1 MTRFFADDIICAM
14 TTLLG
19 MKTFY
24 IQAILTA
31 SIGGV
36 LYGYDMGVIS
46 GALPSLAT
54 YFHLTSVQ
62 EEWVVAL
69 LYFGGGVGAASGGF
83 ICDLFGRKRAILV
96 TDVMFGFGAFLL
108 FVAQSVSAIMVGRCV
123 VGWAVAVSAIADVA
137 YLHEISSVW
146 EEKDDIIESQSG
158 NSSSS
163 SSNITTNQLWRQN
176 SQNISVGGRGS
187 VVSVNEAC
195 ISLGFLLAYG
205 VAYSLGE
212 SNKSEEWRSMFA
224 FGGVLAIIQ
233 FVGMLLMPE
242 SPVWLHSQGR
252 ILEANVSR
260 NKIRGSTHAS
270 SSNVEVEMQSITPP
284 PSSSGQ
290 SFLFTSDDFI
300 QSTLSNNNAANYVMG
315 TAIRLCSIPR
325 GIKRHCKRLTQEM
338 FVPYKRQCIISFF
351 LATAQ
356 QFCGHPNI
364 LNFSGEIF
372 SILHGSIT
380 GGGNDNTMGTEEQ
393 NVDLTPVELTV
404 GIGILKFLTTI
415 VVILFVERVGRRPL
429 LLSGMMVILVS
440 LTFLIGAFSGYSD
453 VDIQQ
458 QDQQVE
464 SISASMKSN
473 LGIIGIYGVAVGY
486 AMSFGPLT
494 WLITSEL
501 FPSLVRGRALGF
513 ATVVTYVAAGIV
525 SRTFLSLQNEI
536 GLSKCFMLYFSATI
550 VSIVFVWLGVPETG
564 NEKTVDEINRDLDN
578 SWIWGGRSAVAGND
592 LSWRALRSYGSWG
605 LSPDDNNI
613 DSLSPSPSTEEVV
626 TETETAAAA
635 GLSPRRSSSSRQVV

>member
-1 MTRFFADDIICAM
+1 
-14 TTLLG
+14 

-31 SIGGV
+31 SIGGI

-46 GALPSLAT
+46 GALPSLAA
-54 YFHLTSVQ
+54 YFQLNSIQ
-62 EEWVVAL
+62 QEWVVAL
-69 LYFGGGVGAASGGF
+69 LYFGGGVGAATGGF

-108 FVAQSVSAIMVGRCV
+108 FIAQSVSAIMVGRCV

-146 EEKDDIIESQSG
+146 EEKDERESQGQGG
-158 NSSSS
+158 NG
-163 SSNITTNQLWRQN
+163 NIATNQMIRQN
-176 SQNISVGGRGS
+176 SQSSSSAGGRGS

-212 SNKSEEWRSMFA
+212 SNNSEEWRSMFA
-224 FGGVLAIIQ
+224 FGGLLAIIQ
-233 FVGMLLMPE
+233 FFGMMLMPE
-242 SPVWLHSQGR
+242 SPVWLQNQGR
-252 ILEANVSR
+252 ISEANASR

-270 SSNVEVEMQSITPP
+270 SSTVEVEMHPTTPP
-284 PSSSGQ
+284 SSGQ
-290 SFLFTSDDFI
+290 SSTFTPEEFMLSP
-300 QSTLSNNNAANYVMG
+300 SSNNATNCIMG
-315 TAIRLCSIPR
+315 MVIRLYRIPR
-325 GIKRHCKRLTQEM
+325 SIKNHCKRLTQEM

-351 LATAQ
+351 LATSQ
-356 QFCGHPNI
+356 QFCGHPSV
-364 LNFSGEIF
+364 LNFSAEIF
-372 SILHGSIT
+372 SILNGSILSS
-380 GGGNDNTMGTEEQ
+380 GNDNTMGTEEQ
-393 NVDLTPVELTV
+393 DVDLTPMELTV

-440 LTFLIGAFSGYSD
+440 LTFLIIGFSGYGD
-453 VDIQQ
+453 IDIQQ
-458 QDQQVE
+458 QQQLQQQE
-464 SISASMKSN
+464 QQIDSISSSIKSN

-501 FPSLVRGRALGF
+501 FPSLIRGRALGF

-525 SRTFLSLQNEI
+525 SRTFLSLQNDI
-536 GLSKCFMLYFSATI
+536 GLSKCFSLYWIATI
-550 VSIVFVWLGVPETG
+550 VAIVFVWLGVPE
-564 NEKTVDEINRDLDN
+564 
-578 SWIWGGRSAVAGND
+578 
-592 LSWRALRSYGSWG
+592 
-605 LSPDDNNI
+605 
-613 DSLSPSPSTEEVV
+613 
-626 TETETAAAA
+626 
-635 GLSPRRSSSSRQVV
+635 